1 MRQFVLPP
9 EWAGGSSCVLSGESA
24 RYLLS
29 VLRMGPGDRFPGLD
43 GRGRRYELEVRA
55 VGSGRVELAVL
66 PDTSAA
72 AVVPSGR
79 GNGEPLPRI
88 VLVQALPKGRKMD
101 LVVRQ
106 ATEAGVSRIL
116 PVESSRSV
124 ARISDEGGAAAKRGR
139 WERIVRE
146 ALQQSGSSTLTS
158 VDAPIPLKMLGE
170 ALAPC
175 AGSRLGV
182 YFHEAPL
189 DEGTLHRYLSRRIDE
204 IVACVGPEGGFS
216 DEETAFLDHLGFKPA
231 HLGSTVLRTETA
243 ALFAVAAIKVI
254 LLERSSWTPTE

>member
-9 EWAGGSSCVLSGESA
+9 DWKGGNSCILSGEAA

-29 VLRMGPGDRFPGLD
+29 VLRMGPGAHFPGLD
-43 GRGRRYELEVRA
+43 GQGRRYEIEVRS
-55 VGSGRVELAVL
+55 VGQGHVDLSVRPDTNRSIGDPEASGRA
-66 PDTSAA
+66 
-72 AVVPSGR
+72 
-79 GNGEPLPRI
+79 GEFPRI

-106 ATEAGVSRIL
+106 AAEAGVSRIL
-116 PVESSRSV
+116 PVESCRSV
-124 ARISDEGGAAAKRGR
+124 ARIADEGGAAAKRGR

-146 ALQQSGSSTLTS
+146 ALQQSGSATLTAIEPP
-158 VDAPIPLKMLGE
+158 VPLRKLSEALGE
-170 ALAPC
+170 
-175 AGSRLGV
+175 GRGTRLGI

-189 DEGTLHRYLSRRIDE
+189 DGATLHRYLSPRADE

-216 DEETAFLDHLGFKPA
+216 DEEIAFFDSLGFKPA
-231 HLGSTVLRTETA
+231 HLGATVLRTETA

>member
-9 EWAGGSSCVLSGESA
+9 DWSGEPGCVLTGEAA

-29 VLRMGPGDRFPGLD
+29 VLRLSPGDRFPGLD
-43 GRGRRYELEVRA
+43 REGRRYELEIRA
-55 VGSGRVELAVL
+55 VEAGRVELAVR
-66 PDTSAA
+66 PDT
-72 AVVPSGR
+72 R
-79 GNGEPLPRI
+79 TGEGLPGGTRLPRL

-106 ATEAGVSRIL
+106 AAEAGVARII

-124 ARISDEGGAAAKRGR
+124 ARISDEGGAAAKRAR

-146 ALQQSGSSTLTS
+146 ALQQSGSSLRTE
-158 VDAPIPLKMLGE
+158 VDSPRPFQELPGILGKAAPGRIGL
-170 ALAPC
+170 
-175 AGSRLGV
+175 

-189 DEGTLHRYLSRRIDE
+189 EGAALHRYLSGEPEE

-216 DEETAFLDHLGFKPA
+216 MDEVRFLDGLGFRPA
-231 HLGSTVLRTETA
+231 HLGPTVLRTETA
-243 ALFAVAAIKVI
+243 ALYAVAAIQVI
-254 LLERSSWTPTE
+254 LRERSSWTPTA